1 MRTEEYIIILVGV
14 VADNNQVQITY
25 TSNAPESNT
34 SIKLTYS
41 NGKTV
46 KTFAQVKPAEKGVLT
61 TSSEGF
67 MPGSYTCDIAVDGQV
82 RDSKVFVIA

>member
-14 VADNNQVQITY
+14 VADSNQVQITY

-34 SIKLTYS
+34 SIRLTYS
-41 NGKTV
+41 NGKIV
-46 KTFAQVKPAEKGVLT
+46 KTFSQVKPSEKGVLT
-61 TSSEGF
+61 TSAEGL
-67 MPGSYTCDIAVDGQV
+67 MPGSYTCDITVDGQV